1 MPESHIL
8 LVDDEPMVL
17 SSLSRLLEDD
27 YTVHTADG
35 GAKAIELA
43 KKYPI
48 KVVISDQR
56 MPGMLGHE
64 VLRQI
69 KAISPNT
76 IRMLLTGYSDL
87 DAIISS
93 VNAGEIFRYINK
105 PWKADNLCNL
115 VKLGIQIYDKITL
128 LQNQETQKPS
138 SGVPLGVQR
147 SVHIEVEEKSGSVL
161 FVDYGPNEAK
171 NLADKF
177 SKGFDVT
184 SATSVD
190 EAFKELA
197 KRPISVV
204 VSNVNFGDIDGI
216 SFLNTIRQEYPNVI
230 TVILTEVKDATLAVR
245 SINELGVFKYLVKPT
260 ADNVIEQTIKDAA
273 QRSKSYQS
281 TPTQNVRQ
289 AAETIAPDLVTPKI
303 EESALRLRLR
313 AAQALLSKTNLRSE
327 L

>member
-1 MPESHIL
+1 MSSESHIL

-27 YTVHTADG
+27 YTVHTANG
-35 GAKAIELA
+35 GTQALEIVKRE
-43 KKYPI
+43 PI

-64 VLRQI
+64 VLRQV
-69 KAISPNT
+69 KLISPNT

-115 VKLGIQIYDKITL
+115 VKLGIQIYDRITHLQAKEQAKAESQKI
-128 LQNQETQKPS
+128 PA
-138 SGVPLGVQR
+138 R
-147 SVHIEVEEKSGSVL
+147 VHIEVEEKHGGVL
-161 FVDYGPNEAK
+161 FVDYNEGEVK
-171 NLADKF
+171 MLVDKF
-177 SKGFDVT
+177 SKGFDV
-184 SATSVD
+184 SGVSSID

-197 KRPISVV
+197 KRPVSVV
-204 VSNVNFGDIDGI
+204 VSNVNFGDVDGI
-216 SFLNTIRQEYPNVI
+216 SFLNTIRQEYPHVV

-245 SINELGVFKYLVKPT
+245 SINELSVFKYLVKP
-260 ADNVIEQTIKDAA
+260 ASDDVIGKTISEAVEKNKLYTKAPNANIRQT
-273 QRSKSYQS
+273 
-281 TPTQNVRQ
+281 
-289 AAETIAPDLVTPKI
+289 AETIAPEMVSPKI

-313 AAQALLSKTNLRSE
+313 AAQALLSKTNLRNES
-327 L
+327 